1 MAWTDPRDWTTGEV
15 VTAALMNTHVRD
27 NLNMTAPHIV
37 TTAGDIVYATGDS
50 AIARLALGS
59 SGYILHVSGSAPAWT
74 NSPSLTGLT
83 LSGALDANGSVDF
96 DGTTFDVDA
105 SGAFTVTST
114 SSSANG
120 IYLQANGGTSETVKI
135 HADQGTSVTE
145 GAASVSLL
153 SDAGGVEM
161 RSTANLANAINITN
175 DGGTSGTITIFNDQG
190 SSVTEGAASIEIL
203 SDAGGVELR
212 STANLANA
220 INITSDGGTTGT
232 ITIFNDQGTAA
243 TEGSSSIQLLSDAG
257 GINLKSGLNAANAIL
272 LTADAGTSETIVLH
286 SDQGSGAGSIT
297 LLSDAGGITLNSNA
311 AVAVTNDLTVGGDL
325 TVSGDTTTVN
335 TATLSVEDPLII
347 LASGNN
353 AADALDIGFY
363 GLYDT
368 SGSQDLYSGL
378 FRDADDSGKWKLF
391 KDNQAAPTTTVN
403 VSGTGYAVGTLVANI
418 EASTVVAN
426 GGVTVDNILIDGTEI
441 DLSSGSLTIDVAA
454 NIELDSGAG
463 IWTFEDTGTEVLRI
477 TEGNSGDVTV
487 KLVTNAKDLI
497 FTDNGDAAGL
507 TIKDAQGG
515 IIVPGEVMTTKL
527 SYTDGD
533 DALTI
538 ADGGG
543 LTVAQNMTMA
553 DGTSVIVDATPGTDH
568 YATGLKANMLAG
580 AAIAQFELV
589 YVHSDGDLQLADA
602 SATGTMPAIGIATAA
617 ISDTATGE
625 ILLRGFVRDDTWNWT
640 PGGRLYVSETSGAVT
655 QTAPSDDGDFIQV
668 VGIALTADIGYF
680 TFDTTTIESA
690 G

>member
-15 VTAALMNTHVRD
+15 VTAAIMTTHVRD
-27 NLNMTAPHIV
+27 NLRMTAPHIV

-50 AIARLALGS
+50 ALQRLALGS

-74 NSPSLTGLT
+74 NSPSISGIA
-83 LSGALDANGSVDF
+83 LSGVLDANGSIDF
-96 DGTTFDVDA
+96 DGTTAAFDA
-105 SGAFTVTST
+105 SGAVTVTST

-120 IYLQANGGTSETVKI
+120 IYLRANGGTSETIKI

-145 GAASVSLL
+145 GAASVSML
-153 SDAGGVEM
+153 SDAGGVEL

-190 SSVTEGAASIEIL
+190 TSVTEGAASIAL
-203 SDAGGVELR
+203 VSDAGGVELR

-220 INITSDGGTTGT
+220 INITNDGGTTGT
-232 ITIFNDQGTAA
+232 ITIFNDQGTSV
-243 TEGSSSIQLLSDAG
+243 TEGAASIQMLSDAG
-257 GINLKSGLNAANAIL
+257 GIGIKSTANLASAIL
-272 LTADAGTSETIVLH
+272 LTADGGTSETIVVH

-297 LLSDAGGITLNSNA
+297 LLSDAGGITLNANG

-368 SGSQDLYSGL
+368 SGSQDLYAGL
-378 FRDADDSGKWKLF
+378 FRDANDSGKWKLF

-403 VSGTGYAVGTLVANI
+403 VSGTGYTVATLVADI
-418 EASTVVAN
+418 EAGSVK
-426 GGVTVDNILIDGTEI
+426 VDNITIDGTEI

-454 NIELDSGAG
+454 NIELDSGTG
-463 IWTFEDTGTEVLRI
+463 IWTFEDTGTEVLRL
-477 TEGNSGDVTV
+477 TESNSGDVTV

-553 DGTSVIVDATPGTDH
+553 DGASIILDAEPGTDH
-568 YATGLKANMLAG
+568 YATGIIASMQAG
-580 AAIAQFELV
+580 EAISAFELV
-589 YVHSDGDLQLADA
+589 YIHSDGDLMKADA

-617 ISDTATGE
+617 ISDTAYGN

-640 PGGRLYVSETSGAVT
+640 PGGRLYVSETAGAIT